1 MPPSPSSSEFRCTWK
16 LEKQV
21 FQAGCRLVA
30 GCDEAGRGA
39 LLGPLYAAAV
49 ILDPAKPI
57 LGVDDS
63 KKLTPCRRESLSRE
77 ITEKAIAFKVVSVSA
92 AEVDAINI
100 YEASRQGMIRA
111 LLALDP
117 APEFILTDAMPLEGR
132 NKGTGFPIPYRAV
145 VHGDALSVSIAA
157 ASILAKVARD
167 AHLQELD
174 RLYPRYGLA
183 RNMGYGTQEHLG
195 ALATYG
201 PCPEHRKN
209 YQPVMDYLL
218 PLFPFSGAPSQGLE
232 TKSSEPGNESR
243 APVILSG
250 AKDLSSLKG
259 ARDPEQTTTEILRP
273 QRAAGSE

>member
-1 MPPSPSSSEFRCTWK
+1 
-16 LEKQV
+16 
-21 FQAGCRLVA
+21 VA
-30 GCDEAGRGA
+30 GCDEVGRGA

-63 KKLTPCRRESLSRE
+63 KKLTAGRRDSLSRE

-92 AEVDAINI
+92 AEVDALNV

-111 LLALDP
+111 VLALEP
-117 APEFILTDAMPLEGR
+117 APQFILTDAMPLEGG
-132 NKGTGFPIPYRAV
+132 NKGAGFPIPFRAV

-174 RLYPRYGLA
+174 RLYPKYGLA

-195 ALATYG
+195 ALAAHG
-201 PCPEHRKN
+201 PCAEHRKT
-209 YQPVMDYLL
+209 YQPVMDCLL
-218 PLFPFSGAPSQGLE
+218 PLFPFSG
-232 TKSSEPGNESR
+232 TM
-243 APVILSG
+243 
-250 AKDLSSLKG
+250 
-259 ARDPEQTTTEILRP
+259 
-273 QRAAGSE
+273 